1 MNRYGMLAMRHWEQH
16 APGRVAA
23 MADRQGFFT
32 DLGAEV
38 EAQVMALTQRLEAP
52 PAEAEGYLQT
62 TGRLTNAR
70 MRAEE
75 IVLAEPA
82 WIDAPERSLV
92 EAREEWEATRTPDSW
107 LASWA
112 ERIQDAPETEPAT
125 DEIEELARQWAL
137 TPEFLHGLLQT
148 EIPSPAIEEQLSGHA
163 TGGRP
168 PPAPVDA
175 YHQVDATSGTTA
187 LTL

>member
-1 MNRYGMLAMRHWEQH
+1 MVNFNWTCGLRRLRMNSYGMLAMRHWEQH

-23 MADRQGFFT
+23 MTDREGFFT

-38 EAQVMALTQRLEAP
+38 AAQVVALTQRLEGTP
-52 PAEAEGYLQT
+52 VDGEDYLQT

-75 IVLAEPA
+75 VVLAELV
-82 WIDAPERSLV
+82 WIEAPERSLV
-92 EAREEWEATRTPDSW
+92 EAREEWEGTRTPDSW

-125 DEIEELARQWAL
+125 DEIAQLAHRWAVP
-137 TPEFLHGLLQT
+137 PEFLHTLLATEVPGQALADNAGVLAEAANVRFLREQT
-148 EIPSPAIEEQLSGHA
+148 
-163 TGGRP
+163 
-168 PPAPVDA
+168 
-175 YHQVDATSGTTA
+175 
-187 LTL
+187 